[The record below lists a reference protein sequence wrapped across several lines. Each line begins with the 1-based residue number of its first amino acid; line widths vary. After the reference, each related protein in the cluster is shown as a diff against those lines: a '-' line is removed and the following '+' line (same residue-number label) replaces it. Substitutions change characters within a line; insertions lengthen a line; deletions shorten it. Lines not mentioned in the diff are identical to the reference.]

1 MSRVHDALRRSDRTG
16 SGIPGIGSA
25 DAATDAGSLHG
36 LIDQIKEVPWDPAA
50 EAHVIDIQKPAEFP
64 AEEFRSLR
72 TRLNHM
78 QGLHPLHSLVV
89 TSASP
94 AEGKSFTAA
103 NLAVAESH
111 LQGNYTLL
119 ADFDFRR
126 PSVHNLFKIDRAPG
140 LSEYLEGKA
149 SLGDIIKRIAGTNL
163 FICPAGSA
171 VMNPLE
177 LLNLKEV
184 KILIERL
191 PSLFNWVILDT
202 PPLLF
207 AADANLLST
216 YCDGTLMVVR
226 LGQTTIDS
234 LTRAIGGM
242 NHNNVVGV
250 VANAAKRGELYSKY
264 TYYHSYYYYNEDNE
278 GSRSAAGKPAV
289 PPVAEPP
296 SED

>member
-1 MSRVHDALRRSDRTG
+1 MSRVHDALRRSDRG
-16 SGIPGIGSA
+16 GAAGGSA
-25 DAATDAGSLHG
+25 GLNVSGAPDARSLHG
-36 LIDQIKEVPWDPAA
+36 LLEQIQEIPWDPAA
-50 EAHVIDIQKPAEFP
+50 EAHIIDAQRPAEFP

-78 QGLHPLHSLVV
+78 QGLHPLHTVVV

-111 LQGNYTLL
+111 LQDNLTLL

-126 PSVHNLFKIDRAPG
+126 PAVHNLFKIDRAPG

-149 SLGDIIKRIAGTNL
+149 SLGEIIKRVAGTNL

-171 VMNPLE
+171 VINPLE

-184 KILIERL
+184 RILLERL
-191 PSLFNWVILDT
+191 PTLFNWVVLDT

-226 LGQTTIDS
+226 LGQTTIDTI
-234 LTRAIGGM
+234 TRAIGGM
-242 NHNNVVGV
+242 SHNNVVGV

-264 TYYHSYYYYNEDNE
+264 KYYHSYYYYNED
-278 GSRSAAGKPAV
+278 GAKPGAAGEAQ
-289 PPVAEPP
+289 EPEP
-296 SED
+296 QD